1 MAVNPQAPPFP
12 PAPAWIT
19 ESHYPDATPLWT
31 CSRSLHEYTVPGQE
45 YQPPTKTASA
55 SASSSSSEPPSV
67 VSLYAQLADRT
78 SGCWAVVCVW
88 LIYDFHPK

>member
-1 MAVNPQAPPFP
+1 MAANPQVPPFP
-12 PAPAWIT
+12 PAPPWTAGP
-19 ESHYPDATPLWT
+19 HYPDATRLRT
-31 CSRSLHEYTVPGQE
+31 CSHSLHEYTIPVQE

-55 SASSSSSEPPSV
+55 SALSRSFEPPSV